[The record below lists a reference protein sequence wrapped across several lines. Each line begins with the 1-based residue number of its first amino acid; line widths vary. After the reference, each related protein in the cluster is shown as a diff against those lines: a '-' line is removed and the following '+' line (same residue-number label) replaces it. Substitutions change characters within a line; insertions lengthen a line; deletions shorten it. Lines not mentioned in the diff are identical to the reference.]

1 MPIEVKVLRRG
12 DEHVLAALAADV
24 FDDALDAAATATFLA
39 DPRHHLAVAIDDG
52 VVVGFAS
59 AVTYVHPDKP
69 QPELWINEVGVA
81 PTHQRRGIGRDLL
94 AALLDVGRRERCSE
108 AWVLA
113 DKSNTGAQQFYT
125 SLRGERAL
133 EDAVMFTFALRP

>member
-1 MPIEVKVLRRG
+1 MPIEVKLLRGG
-12 DEHVLAALAADV
+12 DEHMLAAVAADV

-39 DPRHHLAVAIDDG
+39 DPRHRLAVAVDDG

-59 AVTYVHPDKP
+59 AVIYVHPDKP
-69 QPELWINEVGVA
+69 HPELWINEVGVA
-81 PTHQRRGIGRDLL
+81 PTHHRRGIGRDLL

-113 DKSNTGAQQFYT
+113 DRSNTGAQQFYA
-125 SLRGERAL
+125 SLGGARAP
-133 EDAVMFTFALRP
+133 EDAVMFTFTL